1 MRQFPETL
9 TAQKPGQV
17 ASQRMQL
24 EAWQVHIGRL
34 GRHIETRQDAFD
46 LAGALRRNKPPIPF
60 LVEAPEPLVAEPDD
74 HPRIVTR
81 YVSGSKPLLIRSDS
95 ARCPAVVQVDAP

>member
-1 MRQFPETL
+1 MIRQFPETL
-9 TAQKPGQV
+9 TAQKPARSPRSGV
-17 ASQRMQL
+17 QL
-24 EAWQVHIGRL
+24 ETRQVHVGRL
-34 GRHIETRQDAFD
+34 GRHIESRQDAFD

-81 YVSGSKPLLIRSDS
+81 YVSGIKPL
-95 ARCPAVVQVDAP
+95 

>member
-9 TAQKPGQV
+9 TAQKPDRLPRSECG
-17 ASQRMQL
+17 
-24 EAWQVHIGRL
+24 WKPGQVHIGRL

-60 LVEAPEPLVAEPDD
+60 LVEAPEPFVAEPDD
-74 HPRIVTR
+74 HP
-81 YVSGSKPLLIRSDS
+81 GL
-95 ARCPAVVQVDAP
+95 